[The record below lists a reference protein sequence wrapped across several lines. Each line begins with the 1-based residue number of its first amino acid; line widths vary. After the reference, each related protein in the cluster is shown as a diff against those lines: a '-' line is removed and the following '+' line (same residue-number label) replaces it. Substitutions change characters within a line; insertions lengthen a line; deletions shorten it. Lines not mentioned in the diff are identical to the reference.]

1 MSLIVFH
8 EFGHFLTAKLFNWNI
23 DGIYIYPLGGITKFN
38 TDVNKPIVEEL
49 LVTLMGLIF
58 QIVLFL
64 FIKRFDNTLEYYNNL
79 LLFFNLL
86 PIVPLDG
93 SKLLNIFI
101 SLMLPFKRTLSIQ
114 IIVSYIFYIIILLFF
129 IFYIDSLFMLI
140 VTFLLVFKIIEEDR
154 KKSYIFYKFL
164 LERYLK
170 RFKYKKDKI
179 VSNINGFYKYK
190 NNIIKSN
197 NIILNEYEILKK
209 YYKKN
214 NKRMI

>member
-8 EFGHFLTAKLFNWNI
+8 EFGHFLTAKQFNWNI

-38 TDVNKPIVEEL
+38 TDINKPIVEEL
-49 LVTLMGLIF
+49 LVTLMGPIF

-101 SLMLPFKRTLSIQ
+101 SLVIPFKRTLSIQ
-114 IIVSYIFYIIILLFF
+114 IIVSYIFYIIIFLFF

-140 VTFLLVFKIIEEDR
+140 VIFLLVFKIIEEDR

-197 NIILNEYEILKK
+197 NIILNEHEILKK

-214 NKRMI
+214 NKRII